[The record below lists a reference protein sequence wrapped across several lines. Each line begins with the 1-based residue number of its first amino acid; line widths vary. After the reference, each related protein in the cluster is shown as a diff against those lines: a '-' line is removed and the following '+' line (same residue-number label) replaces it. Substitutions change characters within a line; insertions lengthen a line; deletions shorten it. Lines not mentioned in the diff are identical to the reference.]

1 MKTILYSIIA
11 ILIFS
16 AVAAGYINKQ
26 ETDKCIL
33 IQSVDRNI
41 ASVQL
46 TQSAEIIS
54 NRLKDFSSE
63 KFVVTIIPEK
73 KQIQV
78 ILAEPRN
85 LKAVENL
92 LVQKGAFA
100 FYETYD
106 GKSLTE
112 LLQGDNH
119 LFSLMNDGDAN
130 NSNVTIGCITPAKV
144 EKVNDYTKSLG
155 LHQKCKFAWSQG
167 FDSSEVCL
175 YALRLSDEKGALLTG
190 ADVES
195 MRYIQDQESKT
206 YNVEI
211 LFKKDVIKIWS
222 DATKRNIN
230 RSIALVLDNEVIYA
244 PRVNEAID
252 KGHCI
257 ISGNLTEDQV
267 RFIAALGNNGEL
279 PANFEI
285 VK

>member
-1 MKTILYSIIA
+1 MKTIVYSIIA

-16 AVAAGYINKQ
+16 AVAAGYTNKA

-63 KFVVTIIPEK
+63 KFDVTVIPEK

-78 ILAEPRN
+78 IMAEPRD

-106 GKSLTE
+106 RKSLTE
-112 LLQGDNH
+112 LLQGDKH
-119 LFSLMNDGDAN
+119 LFSLINDGDAN
-130 NSNVTIGCITPAKV
+130 NSDVTIGCITNTGV
-144 EKVNDYTKSLG
+144 EQVNDYTKSLG
-155 LHQKCKFAWSQG
+155 LNQKCKFAWSQG
-167 FDSSEVCL
+167 LDSSKVCL
-175 YALRLSDEKGALLTG
+175 YALRLYNEKGALLTG
-190 ADVES
+190 TDIES

-211 LFKKDVIKIWS
+211 LFNKDVIKTWS
-222 DATKRNIN
+222 DATRRNIN

-252 KGHCI
+252 KGACI
-257 ISGNLTEDQV
+257 ISGDLTEDQV

>member
-1 MKTILYSIIA
+1 MKTIVYSIIA

-16 AVAAGYINKQ
+16 AVAAGYTNKA

-63 KFVVTIIPEK
+63 KFDVTIIPEK

-78 ILAEPRN
+78 IMAEPRD

-106 GKSLTE
+106 RKSLTE

-130 NSNVTIGCITPAKV
+130 NSDVTIGCITTTGV
-144 EKVNDYTKSLG
+144 EQVNDYTKSLG
-155 LHQKCKFAWSQG
+155 LNQKCKFAWSQG
-167 FDSSEVCL
+167 LDSSKVCL
-175 YALRLSDEKGALLTG
+175 YALRLYNEKGALLTG
-190 ADVES
+190 TDIES

-211 LFKKDVIKIWS
+211 LFNKDVIKTWS
-222 DATKRNIN
+222 DATRRNIN

-252 KGHCI
+252 KGACI
-257 ISGNLTEDQV
+257 ISGDLTEDQV